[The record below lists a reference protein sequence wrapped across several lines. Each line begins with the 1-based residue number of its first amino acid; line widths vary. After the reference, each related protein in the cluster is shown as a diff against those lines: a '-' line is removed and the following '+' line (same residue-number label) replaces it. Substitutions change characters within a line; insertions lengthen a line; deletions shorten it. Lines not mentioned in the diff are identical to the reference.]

1 MQLKSFYFPLLVTN
15 TLLLKKQ
22 ILTFRLYKDTKT
34 EKDFTY
40 LWAVLPP
47 HAWNSFSS
55 AHLQISKKDHNNFKQ
70 LFATATNKA
79 GKEISIY
86 LQMWKISF
94 RVWIVV
100 RIRCYTFQCLTWSL
114 GKNDHKPCKISL
126 IMIQFRAWSATF
138 LWVAQGSVFIKE
150 GSIITGSYG
159 ALYCNWTLILHFNIV
174 QYCDSHEKQLTLQ
187 LKHFNNGG
195 SNIQNNRPYLYSWHC
210 SGTSLQWRPMQW
222 NIIKD

>member
-15 TLLLKKQ
+15 TLLFRNRFKHSGYTRIPKLK
-22 ILTFRLYKDTKT
+22 
-34 EKDFTY
+34 KDFTY

-55 AHLQISKKDHNNFKQ
+55 AHLQISKKDHNNFEQ
-70 LFATATNKA
+70 LFATATNKV

-94 RVWIVV
+94 RVWIVI
-100 RIRCYTFQCLTWSL
+100 RIRCYTFQCLTWGL
-114 GKNDHKPCKISL
+114 GKNDHRRCKISL
-126 IMIQFRAWSATF
+126 IMIQFRAWSVSF
-138 LWVAQGSVFIKE
+138 LWVAQGSMFIKE

-159 ALYCNWTLILHFNIV
+159 ALNYNGTLILHFNVV

-187 LKHFNNGG
+187 LKHCNNGG
-195 SNIQNNRPYLYSWHC
+195 SNIHNNRPYLYSWHC
-210 SGTSLQWRPMQW
+210 PATSLKRRH
-222 NIIKD
+222 DAVEYH